1 MTYVHCQN
9 IVKGVGKMNHKW
21 IIAID
26 AGAYEVKGRTRDEV
40 FKFRSTIGP
49 YRHLHLGNADGNEME
64 AGDFIVEYEDEK
76 LFVGNIAWRECH
88 AIREP
93 RDISKAHE
101 ETKIRVLVAVH
112 KYGKTKGNCLVIGQ
126 PIRGMVDKDREK
138 IENMLK
144 GSHTITVNNV
154 KKTFYIEDVKVAPEG
169 SGAYF
174 SMEDRPEDIANIIDA
189 GSGTFNYLRV
199 EDGYFIDRKSGT
211 LAFGA
216 ETHMEMTEKQMA
228 VAILAE
234 IRGKWNL
241 YEPTYLCGGIAEYLL
256 PYIKEHFNNIQLIK
270 PVLYRTNGPKAY
282 SPQYANAFGYY
293 SMGKAVF
300 ADE

>member
-1 MTYVHCQN
+1 MT
-9 IVKGVGKMNHKW
+9 HKW
-21 IIAID
+21 ILAID
-26 AGAYEVKGRTRDEV
+26 AGAYEVKGRTRDDV

-49 YRHLHLGNADGNEME
+49 YRHLHLVNADSSQME
-64 AGDFIVEYEDEK
+64 AGDYIVEYGDEK

-112 KYGKTKGNCLVIGQ
+112 QYGKTEGNCVVIGQ
-126 PIRGMVDKDREK
+126 PIRGMVNRDRESMEK
-138 IENMLK
+138 MLK
-144 GSHTITVNNV
+144 GEHTITVNNV
-154 KKTFYIEDVKVAPEG
+154 RKTFYIEEVKVAPEG

-216 ETHMEMTEKQMA
+216 ETDMEMTEKQMA

-234 IRGKWNL
+234 LRGKWNL

-256 PYIKEHFNNIQLIK
+256 PHIKEHFSNIKLIR
-270 PVLYRTNGPKAY
+270 PVLYRTNGHKAY
-282 SPQYANAFGYY
+282 SPQYANAFGFY

-300 ADE
+300 VDE

>member
-1 MTYVHCQN
+1 MCTVT
-9 IVKGVGKMNHKW
+9 ILLKGEGKMNNNW
-21 IIAID
+21 IIAVD

-49 YRHLHLGNADGNEME
+49 YRHLHLGNQME
-64 AGDFIVEYEDEK
+64 AGDYIVEYGDEK

-112 KYGKTKGNCLVIGQ
+112 QYGKTKGNCVVVGQ
-126 PIRGMVDKDREK
+126 PIGGMVKKDREK
-138 IENMLK
+138 IENMLE
-144 GSHTITVNNV
+144 GVHTITVNNV
-154 KKTFYIEDVKVAPEG
+154 KKTFSIEEVKVAPEG

-174 SMEDRPEDIANIIDA
+174 SMTDRPDEIANIIDT
-189 GSGTFNYLRV
+189 GSSTFNYLRV

-216 ETHMEMTEKQMA
+216 ETHSEMTEKQMT

-234 IRGKWNL
+234 LRGKWHL
-241 YEPTYLCGGIAEYLL
+241 YEPTFLCGGIAEYLL
-256 PYIKEHFNNIQLIK
+256 PYMKEHFRNIQLIK
-270 PVLYRTNGPKAY
+270 PVHFRISGPKTY
-282 SPQYANAFGYY
+282 SPQYANAFGFYTL
-293 SMGKAVF
+293 GKAVF

>member
-1 MTYVHCQN
+1 MTN
-9 IVKGVGKMNHKW
+9 KW
-21 IIAID
+21 ILAVD

-49 YRHLHLGNADGNEME
+49 YRHLHLANQME
-64 AGDFIVEYEDEK
+64 AGDYIVEYGDEK

-112 KYGKTKGNCLVIGQ
+112 QYGKTQGNCVVVGQ
-126 PIRGMVDKDREK
+126 PIHGMVKKDREK
-138 IENMLK
+138 IENMLE
-144 GSHTITVNNV
+144 GVHTITVNNV
-154 KKTFYIEDVKVAPEG
+154 KKTFYIEEVKVAPEG

-174 SMEDRPEDIANIIDA
+174 SMADRPDEIANIIDT
-189 GSGTFNYLRV
+189 GSSTFNYLRV

-216 ETHMEMTEKQMA
+216 ETHREMTENQMA

-234 IRGKWNL
+234 LRGKWHLN
-241 YEPTYLCGGIAEYLL
+241 EPTFLCGGIAEYLL
-256 PYIKEHFNNIQLIK
+256 PYMKEHFRNIQLIK
-270 PVLYRTNGPKAY
+270 PVHDRMNGPKTY
-282 SPQYANAFGYY
+282 SPQYANAFGFYAL
-293 SMGKAVF
+293 GTAVF

>member
-1 MTYVHCQN
+1 MYDICALSTILLKGEEKMTD
-9 IVKGVGKMNHKW
+9 KW
-21 IIAID
+21 ILAID
-26 AGAYEVKGRTRDEV
+26 AGAYEVKGRTKDEV

-49 YRHLHLGNADGNEME
+49 YRHLHLGNQMGI
-64 AGDFIVEYEDEK
+64 GDYIVEYGEEK

-112 KYGKTKGNCLVIGQ
+112 QYGQTKGNCVVVGQ
-126 PIRGMVDKDREK
+126 PIHGMVKKDREK
-138 IENMLK
+138 IENMLL
-144 GSHTITVNNV
+144 GVHTITVNNV
-154 KKTFYIEDVKVAPEG
+154 KKTFDIEEVKVAPEG

-174 SMEDRPEDIANIIDA
+174 SMADRPEEIANIIDT
-189 GSGTFNYLRV
+189 GSSTFNYLRV

-216 ETHMEMTEKQMA
+216 ETHREMTENQMT

-234 IRGKWNL
+234 LRGKWHL
-241 YEPTYLCGGIAEYLL
+241 AEPTYLCGGIAEYLL
-256 PYIKEHFNNIQLIK
+256 PYMKEHFKNIQLIK
-270 PVLYRTNGPKAY
+270 PVHYRTNGAKTY
-282 SPQYANAFGYY
+282 SPQYANAFGFYTL
-293 SMGKAVF
+293 GKAVF
-300 ADE
+300 TDE

>member
-1 MTYVHCQN
+1 MYDIC
-9 IVKGVGKMNHKW
+9 IKGVGKMDLKW
-21 IIAID
+21 ILAID
-26 AGAYEVKGRTRDEV
+26 AGAYEVKGRTRDHV

-49 YRHLHLGNADGNEME
+49 YRHLHLVNADGNQME
-64 AGDFIVEYEDEK
+64 AGDYIVEYEDEK
-76 LFVGNIAWRECH
+76 LFLGNIAWRECH

-112 KYGKTKGNCLVIGQ
+112 QYGKIRGNCVVIGQ
-126 PIRGMVDKDREK
+126 PIRGMVDKDRDMIEK
-138 IENMLK
+138 MLK
-144 GSHTITVNNV
+144 GSHTITVNNIR
-154 KKTFYIEDVKVAPEG
+154 KTFSIDDVRVAPEG

-174 SMEDRPEDIANIIDA
+174 SMEDRPEEIANIIDA
-189 GSGTFNYLRV
+189 GSSTFNYLRV

-216 ETHMEMTEKQMA
+216 ETHMDITEKQMA
-228 VAILAE
+228 EAILAE
-234 IRGKWNL
+234 IRGKWDL
-241 YEPTYLCGGIAEYLL
+241 VEPTYLCGGIAEYLY
-256 PYIKEHFNNIQLIK
+256 PYVKRHFKNIQLIK
-270 PVLYRTNGPKAY
+270 PVLYRANGPKVY